1 MIRGHPMGTT
11 ADGGPM
17 IHELF
22 RRLKPLY
29 GKHLERLWVAYQVA
43 TPDERREIEELL
55 TILAITKQ
63 GMMIGD
69 ERLVLDAPPPGLIGK
84 GEFAIGMVSYPG
96 LSTYPFRIQRNELLR
111 HLFILGPTGTGK
123 STLVLNLLL
132 QIQAAGIPFML
143 FDFKRNYRCLL
154 RESGRLIVFT
164 VGRNTAPLA
173 LNALTP
179 PTGVEFEE
187 WAAALSDIISTSYLL
202 MQGARNVL
210 TEALLQAA
218 KAHGKNATL
227 AHAHALLAA
236 KLDATK
242 SGSRRYGWLESSTR
256 SLEELTKGKF
266 GRALNATHG
275 STVADLLG
283 RQVVFELQGFGDDQ
297 KRFFCLFFLQGVL
310 MLRKNSTTP
319 REQLQHLLVF
329 DEGHNVFPRE
339 RLGEVSIPA
348 RLAREVREYG
358 EAIIAATQQ
367 ADVSESLIANSGFKL
382 ILRCD
387 YPKDVTFASQ
397 LLQIEPRW
405 LPKLPIGTGI
415 ARLPVRFY
423 NPILFTFS
431 PQPIKNLTITDD
443 EVHQQWTRFDLPLP
457 TEEARAPPTLNAR
470 EEELLHDVAARP
482 ISTITDRYERLGWN
496 AKTGNSIKDSV
507 IAKGFATFNPVTT
520 PTGQVKILSLTEPAH
535 EILEREGITL
545 PRSRHG
551 GPEHEYWKFVIVDR
565 LRKRGFIVTQEYAV
579 GGGKTIDV
587 HGVRREEHVFIE
599 VETGRSDVS
608 ANVTK
613 CTRLSGS
620 VIFVFT
626 DARVREKHAAD
637 IHAVLPTARLLMTAD
652 LHQLS

>member
-1 MIRGHPMGTT
+1 MIY
-11 ADGGPM
+11 D
-17 IHELF
+17 LF
-22 RRLKPLY
+22 RRLKPLFP
-29 GKHLERLWVAYQVA
+29 GAIDRLWIEYELGD
-43 TPDERREIEELL
+43 PERQREIGEIV
-55 TILAITKQ
+55 TILAIKHL
-63 GMMIGD
+63 GMMIGE
-69 ERLVLDAPPPGLIGK
+69 ERLILEAPPAGLIGK

-96 LSTYPFRIQRNELLR
+96 LPAYPWRVQRNELLR
-111 HLFILGPTGTGK
+111 HVFILGPTGTGK

-132 QIQAAGIPFML
+132 QIQAAGIPFMV

-154 RESGRLIVFT
+154 RASGRLIVFT
-164 VGRNTAPLA
+164 VGRKTAPLA
-173 LNALTP
+173 LNALMP
-179 PTGVEFEE
+179 PVGVEFEE

-210 TEALLQAA
+210 KEALLQAA
-218 KAHGKNATL
+218 QMHGTNATL

-236 KLDATK
+236 ELDATR

-256 SLEELTKGKF
+256 SLEELTKGSF
-266 GRALNATHG
+266 GRALNAIEG

-283 RQVVFELQGFGDDQ
+283 RQVVFELHGFGDDQ
-297 KRFFCLFFLQGVL
+297 KRFFCLFFLQAVL
-310 MLRKNSTTP
+310 LLRKNSTAP
-319 REQLQHLLVF
+319 REQLQHILVF

-423 NPILFTFS
+423 SPILFTFP
-431 PQPIKNLTITDD
+431 PQEIKNLTITDD
-443 EVHQQWTRFDLPLP
+443 EVHERWKRCSLPVP
-457 TEEARAPPTLNAR
+457 ASEARPQPTLNLR

-496 AKTGNSIKDSV
+496 AKTGNASKDGV
-507 IAKGFATFNPVTT
+507 ITKGFATFTSVVT
-520 PTGQVKILSLTEPAH
+520 PTGQVKILSLTDRAREF
-535 EILEREGITL
+535 LERTGITL
-545 PRSRHG
+545 PRKHG
-551 GPEHEYWKFVIVDR
+551 GPEHEYWKFVIAER
-565 LRKRGFIVTQEYAV
+565 LRRQGFSVTEEYPIGDGRAVDLHAARG
-579 GGGKTIDV
+579 D
-587 HGVRREEHVFIE
+587 EHRFIE
-599 VETGRSDVS
+599 VETGRSDIR
-608 ANVTK
+608 ANAKK
-613 CTRLSGS
+613 CAGLSGR
-620 VIFVFT
+620 VTFVFT
-626 DARVREKHAAD
+626 DPRIRDEYAKELRTLLPAAGF
-637 IHAVLPTARLLMTAD
+637 LTTAELQELR
-652 LHQLS
+652 